1 MSKSFY
7 QLCEAVIVF
16 FKVLTGKSDL
26 LDGKKIILKSNTVTP
41 ILIHFWTFWNE
52 VDRANLFNFESLLFG
67 KFEVAFSSWPNMF
80 TLITR
85 F

>member
-1 MSKSFY
+1 M
-7 QLCEAVIVF
+7 
-16 FKVLTGKSDL
+16 
-26 LDGKKIILKSNTVTP
+26 ILKSNTVTP

-52 VDRANLFNFESLLFG
+52 VDRANLFNIESLLFW
-67 KFEVAFSSWPNMF
+67 KFEVAFYSWPNMF

>member
-1 MSKSFY
+1 M
-7 QLCEAVIVF
+7 
-16 FKVLTGKSDL
+16 
-26 LDGKKIILKSNTVTP
+26 TV
-41 ILIHFWTFWNE
+41 N
-52 VDRANLFNFESLLFG
+52 RANLFNFESLLFF